1 MPVSGN
7 TRKLSLCPERLLSQ
21 LSRAPKG
28 PFNSMALKACD
39 RGVFGEEGVSAV
51 VHMYNV
57 YGIVGID
64 ELVNGEYGQC

>member
-1 MPVSGN
+1 
-7 TRKLSLCPERLLSQ
+7 
-21 LSRAPKG
+21 
-28 PFNSMALKACD
+28 MALKACD

-51 VHMYNV
+51 VYMYNV